1 MNGAG
6 YEGDWDGG
14 VKHGVGRWMSNQ
26 KAPIRKRYPYK
37 IFEKTLFLLLVN
49 ELVLSHEKA
58 PVRKRYPQKSFA
70 Q

>member
-1 MNGAG
+1 MQGKGRFRYMNGAG

-37 IFEKTLFLLLVN
+37 IFGENSIFTMSKW
-49 ELVLSHEKA
+49 A
-58 PVRKRYPQKSFA
+58 
-70 Q
+70 